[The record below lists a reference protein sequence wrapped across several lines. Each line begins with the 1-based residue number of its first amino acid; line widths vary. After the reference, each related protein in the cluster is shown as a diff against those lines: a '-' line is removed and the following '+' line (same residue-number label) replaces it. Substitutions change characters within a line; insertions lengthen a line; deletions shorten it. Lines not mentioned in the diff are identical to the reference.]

1 MSSNDNFEAAS
12 SEGFTGSTCGSRY
25 TSMPQS
31 LVELLCRRAEQQG
44 DQKRYT
50 FLPEGEDEEFSLSFG
65 DLDRK
70 ARALAT
76 LLLEKARPGDRALL
90 FYAQGLDYVVAFFG
104 CLYAGVMAV
113 PAYPPD
119 PTRLTRTLPRFRAIV
134 TDAQPAVVLTTSDL
148 LAMAGPMLSSDHAF
162 QSIDV
167 LATDDLPDSHGGAWR
182 APKISGDSV
191 AFLQY
196 TSGSTS
202 TPRGVM
208 VSHANLLHNL
218 EAMNRAHHLDH
229 DSTLVSWLPLYHD
242 LGLIGNI
249 LRALHTGAQCVF
261 MPPTS
266 FLQKPL
272 RWLRAISRYRDC
284 RSGGPDF
291 AYSLCVR
298 KITPQE
304 RDALDLSGWTT
315 AYSGAEP
322 VRAETIERFSAYF
335 SPCGFQKER
344 LFPCYGLA
352 EATLLVTGA
361 TAKRP
366 PLVRAFDKTGLEHGR
381 ATLTDHD
388 YARRL
393 VSCGAPPTGEPL
405 LIVDPDSLQPLPEG
419 DIGEIWVGGPSVAA
433 GYWNRAA
440 ETQATFGARP
450 ASDDGR
456 AYLRTGDLGFLHEG
470 QLFVTGRLKDLI
482 IVAGA
487 NHFPQD
493 IEATAEQCHPAL
505 RPGTGA
511 AFSVNDV
518 REERVAFAIE
528 VDVSRLDGPSL
539 SDLCNLI
546 RRAVAENHGLHLDRV
561 ALLKPGSAYKTSS
574 GKIQRHACKE
584 ALLKSTLDLL
594 HLDGA
599 SSETEDDVLP
609 GRSATEFLEPS
620 LSPNLAYL
628 RRIIAEALGW
638 SDAEV
643 HPQRHILELGLSS
656 LMVVQLTSRMKDD
669 LGLTI
674 EPKALFEHRSIASLA
689 GALVHD
695 ASEGRNGRRPQPETI
710 EEGIL

>member
-12 SEGFTGSTCGSRY
+12 SKGFTGSTGDSRS

-31 LVELLCRRAEQQG
+31 LVELLCRRAEQHA

-50 FLPEGEDEEFSLSFG
+50 FLPDGEDEGESLSFQV
-65 DLDRK
+65 LDRK
-70 ARALAT
+70 ARALAA

-90 FYAQGLDYVVAFFG
+90 FYAQGVDYIVAFFG
-104 CLYAGVMAV
+104 CLYAGMMAV

-134 TDAQPAVVLTTSDL
+134 ADAQPTVVLTTSDL
-148 LAMAGPMLSSDHAF
+148 LAMTGPMLSSDQAVPGVE
-162 QSIDV
+162 V
-167 LATDDLPDSHGGAWR
+167 LATDDLPDSHADAWR
-182 APKISGDSV
+182 APKITGDSV

-208 VSHANLLHNL
+208 VRHANLLHNL
-218 EAMNRAHHLDH
+218 EAMNRAHHFDL

-272 RWLRAISRYRDC
+272 RWLHAISRYRDC

-291 AYSLCVR
+291 AYNLCVR

-304 RDALDLSGWTT
+304 RDGLDLRGWRT

-335 SPCGFQKER
+335 GPCGFKKER

-361 TAKRP
+361 SAQCP
-366 PLVRAFDKTGLEHGR
+366 LLVRTFDKTDLEHGR
-381 ATLTDHD
+381 ATFTDHWHG
-388 YARRL
+388 RRL
-393 VSCGAPPTGEPL
+393 VSCGTPPTGEPL
-405 LIVDPDSLQPLPEG
+405 LIVNPESLQPLPDG
-419 DIGEIWVGGPSVAA
+419 DIGEIWVGGSSVAA

-487 NHFPQD
+487 NHYPQD
-493 IEATAEQCHPAL
+493 IEVTAEQCHSAL

-511 AFSVNDV
+511 AFSIDDV

-528 VDVSRLDGPSL
+528 ADVSRLNGLGL
-539 SDLCNLI
+539 SDLCSLI

-584 ALLKSTLDLL
+584 ALLKGTLDLL

-609 GRSATEFLEPS
+609 GRSATEFPESS

-628 RRIIAEALGW
+628 RRIIAETLGW

-656 LMVVQLTSRMKDD
+656 LMVVQLTSRIKDD

-689 GALVHD
+689 EALVHD
-695 ASEGRNGRRPQPETI
+695 ASEGRDVRRPQHETI